1 VWDFDPDRPGEIK
14 VATTSYLGVPLVF
27 SVLVGE
33 ICYNLR
39 AAMDYLVYELAIL
52 DSGSIVDGTQFPIEG
67 KKKGFAFRQNGGWLN
82 GLNSPHVAA
91 IEALQPYRGC
101 DWTKI
106 LRDLSNPDKHR
117 RLHYN
122 QGDFML
128 EVYPAADRLRFLN
141 LPGTVSSARD
151 PVTGKEVHVQINLTL
166 DIQFSDGTPVIQTL
180 QKIQAGVA
188 DTLEAFKPEFE
199 RSGAA
204 HSAPP

>member
-1 VWDFDPDRPGEIK
+1 
-14 VATTSYLGVPLVF
+14 
-27 SVLVGE
+27 
-33 ICYNLR
+33 
-39 AAMDYLVYELAIL
+39 
-52 DSGSIVDGTQFPIEG
+52 
-67 KKKGFAFRQNGGWLN
+67 
-82 GLNSPHVAA
+82 
-91 IEALQPYRGC
+91 
-101 DWTKI
+101 
-106 LRDLSNPDKHR
+106 
-117 RLHYN
+117 
-122 QGDFML
+122 ML